1 MTIQTKTK
9 NNKNGKHSL
18 QEGMQY
24 ISEESCVKIDSSL
37 LRFIHCKTLLILL
50 NSSDHFEIISNVRV
64 AEWLSLQKV

>member
-9 NNKNGKHSL
+9 NKKNGKHSL

-37 LRFIHCKTLLILL
+37 LRFIHCKTLLIL
-50 NSSDHFEIISNVRV
+50 
-64 AEWLSLQKV
+64 